1 MVQKRITM
9 PQQSMTRWFG
19 RLTACLLALLALV
32 PLPALARPVL
42 LISIDG
48 LRPADVI
55 DARQR
60 GLNLPN
66 LTAFLANGSYARGV
80 VGVLPTLT
88 YPSHT
93 TLITGVSPAHHGIV
107 ANTTF
112 DPMHINDDGWYW
124 YAEDNKAE
132 TLWDAAFRARLTTGN
147 VHWPVSVGAAHV
159 TWNLPQIWRTGH
171 PDDRKLV
178 RALATPGLVAELE
191 AARREGYADG
201 KDETLGGDKLRAG
214 FAQSLISHHQP
225 GFLTVYLASLD
236 HQQHLTGPG
245 SAEARKTLETIDSL
259 VGDIIAIERQFHP
272 DAVIAVVSDHGFAP
286 ADTAINLY
294 RPFIDAGLVTIDAGG
309 KISGWEATPWAT
321 GGSFAIVLAHPED
334 AGLRAKVGNL
344 LERLAANPAAH
355 IAQVIA
361 EPAIAAAGGN
371 PRAVFYVNLKIGAV
385 AAPFLSSG
393 LPLTLPSAAYKGMH
407 GYFPAAPEMRS
418 AFLIAGPGI
427 AKARDLGEVDMRAIA
442 PTLARAMGAALPGAE
457 KPPLPVLP

>member
-1 MVQKRITM
+1 
-9 PQQSMTRWFG
+9 MTRW
-19 RLTACLLALLALV
+19 LQCLVIALLALLPV
-32 PLPALARPVL
+32 PALARPVL

-48 LRPADVI
+48 LRPADVL
-55 DARQR
+55 DARER
-60 GLNLPN
+60 GLALPN

-93 TLITGVSPAHHGIV
+93 TLITGVSPARHGIV
-107 ANTTF
+107 ANNTF

-147 VHWPVSVGAAHV
+147 VHWPVSVGAPHV

-171 PDDRKLV
+171 PDDRKLL
-178 RALATPGLVAELE
+178 RALATPGLVSELE

-201 KDETLGGDKLRAG
+201 KDETLPGDKVRAG
-214 FAQSLISHHQP
+214 FAQSLIRHHQP
-225 GFLTVYLASLD
+225 GFLTVYLTALD

-245 SAEARKTLETIDSL
+245 SAEAHKTLEAIDGL
-259 VGDIIAIERQFHP
+259 VGEIIAIERQFHP
-272 DAVIAVVSDHGFAP
+272 DAVISVVSDHGFASV
-286 ADTAINLY
+286 DTAINLY
-294 RPFIDAGLVTIDAGG
+294 RPFIDAGLVTIDPAG

-321 GGSFAIVLAHPED
+321 GGSFAIVLARPED
-334 AGLRAKVGNL
+334 AALRAKVAAL

-371 PRAVFYVNLKIGAV
+371 PRAAFYVNLKIGAI
-385 AAPFLSSG
+385 AAPYLSSG
-393 LPLTLPSAAYKGMH
+393 LPLTLPSSAYKGMH
-407 GYFPAAPEMRS
+407 GYFPAAPEMR
-418 AFLIAGPGI
+418 ATFLIAGPGI

-442 PTLARAMGAALPGAE
+442 PTLARAMGATLAGAE